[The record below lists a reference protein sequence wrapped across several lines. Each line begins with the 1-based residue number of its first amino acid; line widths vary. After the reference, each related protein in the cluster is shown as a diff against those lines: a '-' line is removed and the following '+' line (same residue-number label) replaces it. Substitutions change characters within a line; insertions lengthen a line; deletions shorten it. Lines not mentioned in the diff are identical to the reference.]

1 MSRQISSADRVGN
14 SALSTVATLNLAN
27 RHGAAGSESGTSVIA
42 ALASRAVRDPLTL
55 CDSSALCDAGR
66 PGGALGG
73 LRLNRSVARGCEVIV
88 TSERWSRLGFASQGL
103 EHPATVEASRRRVGC
118 VHQGMCKGSAPS
130 PWVAPGAAAA

>member
-42 ALASRAVRDPLTL
+42 ALASRAVRDPLTM

-66 PGGALGG
+66 RGGHSVVFGSDQRPGDARSSSRASDGAG
-73 LRLNRSVARGCEVIV
+73 LAL
-88 TSERWSRLGFASQGL
+88 
-103 EHPATVEASRRRVGC
+103 PRRV
-118 VHQGMCKGSAPS
+118 
-130 PWVAPGAAAA
+130 